1 MATAAYPS
9 GAPLT
14 LPNRDQARW
23 RTSRAKLVSFCAVA
37 SSYTCSPKEAV
48 GNACPVLSLKPGCFC
63 AGMAPAEAGSTRPP
77 DEAAAR
83 PAAPARLPSSRRVS
97 VGGRVQLCVAQSAR
111 SADIPS
117 RRCHEEREVAHQ
129 QNPATSLPEPAAK
142 CGHRGRCRR
151 MESNTG
157 PQPSGIRLRGGG
169 SAGGADLA
177 KKLSSYKINR
187 ERGRRTAYPEST
199 ARRVTKASR

>member
-63 AGMAPAEAGSTRPP
+63 AGMPPAEAGSKRPP

-111 SADIPS
+111 SADIPL
-117 RRCHEEREVAHQ
+117 RRCREERELKHG
-129 QNPATSLPEPAAK
+129 TSITKPQPPDGQAVPRDGVNAA
-142 CGHRGRCRR
+142 
-151 MESNTG
+151 
-157 PQPSGIRLRGGG
+157 PQPSGYGYGTGARPRPRRSGGRG
-169 SAGGADLA
+169 SREEV
-177 KKLSSYKINR
+177 LSSYKINR